1 MHVYKFLD
9 ERGGTPT
16 REKPSFLG
24 GAPSQARP
32 EDRLSTEA
40 QATQPRIE
48 EGSVDGGGQGWHKR
62 PPGWALRW
70 EGSIL
75 TMIEEWGDFI

>member
-16 REKPSFLG
+16 REKLSFLSG
-24 GAPSQARP
+24 DPSQARV
-32 EDRLSTEA
+32 EDRLSAEA
-40 QATQPRIE
+40 QTARPRVEE
-48 EGSVDGGGQGWHKR
+48 EGSERGSGQGWHKR

-75 TMIEEWGDFI
+75 TMIEE